1 MSTKSL
7 DKALR
12 IFVDIVANSEGQSM
26 NDLSKTHDLPQA
38 TLYRHVSALT
48 RHGLVTKNLDGR
60 LTAGALLSLYLN
72 QPHFLSLV
80 SNIARNHV
88 RSLSK
93 RLGTFVHLGI
103 LRDDMVTYLIKAA
116 PDDATLFTEENKQL
130 EAYCSGIGKVLLAD
144 LDKQELA
151 AYFSTAPFPVLTN
164 KTITDPEK
172 LQKELKRVNRRGYA
186 TDMAEIMDDLFCIA
200 VPIKDNHGKS
210 IAGLSI
216 STNSAPAFTKNQ
228 RAYLGELQATAN
240 AIRKRLFGK
249 TGRTV

>member
-12 IFVDIVANSEGQSM
+12 ILADILKTTEGQSM
-26 NDLSKTHDLPQA
+26 SELSKTHALPQA

-60 LTAGALLSLYLN
+60 LTAGALLSFYLN
-72 QPHFLSLV
+72 QSHFLTLV
-80 SNIARNHV
+80 SNISRNHV
-88 RSLSK
+88 QSLSK
-93 RLGTFVHLGI
+93 RLGTFAHLGI
-103 LRDDMVTYLIKAA
+103 LRDDMVTYLVKAA
-116 PDDATLFTEENKQL
+116 PHQATLFTQENKQL

-144 LDKQELA
+144 LDKQELD
-151 AYFSTAPFPVLTN
+151 AYFSTAPFPVLTKN
-164 KTITDPEK
+164 TITDPQK
-172 LQKELKRVNRRGYA
+172 LQKELKRVNRRGYG

-216 STNSAPAFTKNQ
+216 STHDAHAFKKNQ
-228 RAYLGELQATAN
+228 RVYLGDLQATAN
-240 AIRKRLFGK
+240 AIRKRLFGI
-249 TGRTV
+249 TEHNI